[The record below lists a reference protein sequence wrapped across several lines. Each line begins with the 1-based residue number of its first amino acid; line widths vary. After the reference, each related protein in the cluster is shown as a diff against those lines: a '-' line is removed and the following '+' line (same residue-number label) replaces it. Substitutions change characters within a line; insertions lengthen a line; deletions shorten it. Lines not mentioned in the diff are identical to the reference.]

1 MNRFISRILG
11 GSQPNDDVDFYLADV
26 RNDAAKAMSMTVS
39 VCLTPQIDEG
49 TRLSFT
55 LSPLLRNSGGEG
67 SSWNLLGHVRNSLNL
82 ENGDRVVIMHI
93 ERMHTHNELNGDL
106 HFFMEHP
113 FDNDADTQVIRNR
126 IDSLL
131 ATDDKETTIVPSSAA
146 TKDTKMV
153 YAAPRGGRQGEK
165 GKEEQS
171 DFEEDPGVKALFDV
185 SAPSPSVVM
194 DETTANQADAM
205 TIRGSRI
212 YRNKAEINNVIDLGL
227 VKANVTVWSVDP
239 ETGDGDTV
247 YRASVSNNIVK
258 WFAGQDRFVVENPCQ
273 VLTRANTEDKDL
285 ETRAKR
291 PVINYLVYPE
301 EHSLILFI
309 NMFEED
315 LEVQPHEKR
324 LLKTDR
330 DTGLGS
336 GTGKG
341 GRLYQV
347 DKSLVDRAREMILYV
362 VYAQMYYTTLRDCR
376 LVRQIESEEQEF
388 ALLHRLAS
396 DWGLAVHPQTKHVS
410 DWAPGQYRPQVVV
423 TLRVTYFLIHSVSNS
438 AAALHKERVLLSVK

>member
-11 GSQPNDDVDFYLADV
+11 GSQPNDSVDCYLADV
-26 RNDAAKAMSMTVS
+26 RNDAAKPMVMTTS
-39 VCLTPQIDEG
+39 VCLTPQIEEG
-49 TRLSFT
+49 TRLTFT
-55 LSPLLRNSGGEG
+55 LSPLLRNNGEG
-67 SSWNLLGHVRNSLNL
+67 ASWNLLGHVRNSLNL
-82 ENGDRVVIMHI
+82 ENGERVVIMEI
-93 ERMHTHNELNGDL
+93 ERLHTHNEINGDL
-106 HFFMEHP
+106 HFLMEHP

-131 ATDDKETTIVPSSAA
+131 VTDDKETTIVQKKKTTPKIIYPPSA
-146 TKDTKMV
+146 
-153 YAAPRGGRQGEK
+153 K
-165 GKEEQS
+165 GKEEEEGAPPLAS
-171 DFEEDPGVKALFDV
+171 DCEGDASVKALFDV
-185 SAPSPSVVM
+185 STPSPVVI
-194 DETTANQADAM
+194 DEETANKADAM

-212 YRNKAEINNVIDLGL
+212 YRNKAEINNVIDLGPIRG
-227 VKANVTVWSVDP
+227 NVTVWSTDR
-239 ETGDGDTV
+239 ESGEGDTI
-247 YRASVSNNIVK
+247 YRASVSSNIVK

-273 VLTRANTEDKDL
+273 ILTRANTDDKDM
-285 ETRAKR
+285 EARAKR
-291 PVINYLVYPE
+291 PIINYLVYPE

-330 DTGLGS
+330 DTGLKAVAA
-336 GTGKG
+336 KG

-410 DWAPGQYRPQVVV
+410 DWGNGQYRPQVVV